1 MKTAITNFNES
12 VLLVN
17 IEYCS
22 QAIRKIKNLGQATWD
37 KTMKGWLV
45 SKAYEVELK
54 DILLE
59 YYGTDGS
66 FSDKRV
72 NIELVTNQDIKMCQ
86 KPVLFAGKTLAQAF
100 HRDSG
105 AKVGQNVALIEGS
118 INSGG
123 STKNW
128 ETIVEKGSRFKL
140 MNVNEQLLSFEN
152 DKLFTYKIIDSNK
165 PNKLS
170 RLRKVSDEELI
181 AECLARKL
189 TVEHLNI
196 EGAKL

>member
-12 VLLVN
+12 LLLVN
-17 IEYCS
+17 IEYCP

-72 NIELVTNQDIKMCQ
+72 NIELVTNQYIKMSQ
-86 KPVLFAGKTLAQAF
+86 KPVLFSGKTLAQAF

-105 AKVGQNVALIEGS
+105 ARVGQNVALIEGS

-123 STKNW
+123 SSKNW

-140 MNVNEQLLSFEN
+140 MHVNEQLLSFEN
-152 DKLFTYKIIDSNK
+152 DKLFSYKIMDSNK
-165 PNKLS
+165 PQKLS
-170 RLRKVSDEELI
+170 RLRRVSDEELI
-181 AECLARKL
+181 AECLTRKL

-196 EGAKL
+196 EGVK

>member
-12 VLLVN
+12 LLLVN
-17 IEYCS
+17 IEYCP
-22 QAIRKIKNLGQATWD
+22 QAIRKIKNLGQAKWD

-72 NIELVTNQDIKMCQ
+72 NIELVTNQDIKMSQ
-86 KPVLFAGKTLAQAF
+86 KPVLFSGKTLAQAF

-105 AKVGQNVALIEGS
+105 ARVGQNVALIEGS

-123 STKNW
+123 SSKNW
-128 ETIVEKGSRFKL
+128 ETIVEKGSRFKI
-140 MNVNEQLLSFEN
+140 MNVNKQLLSFES
-152 DKLFTYKIIDSNK
+152 DILFTYKIMDSNK
-165 PNKLS
+165 PQKLS
-170 RLRKVSDEELI
+170 RLRRVSDEELI
-181 AECLARKL
+181 AECLTRKL
-189 TVEHLNI
+189 TIENLNI
-196 EGAKL
+196 GGAKL

>member
-1 MKTAITNFNES
+1 
-12 VLLVN
+12 
-17 IEYCS
+17 
-22 QAIRKIKNLGQATWD
+22 
-37 KTMKGWLV
+37 MKGWLV
-45 SKAYEVELK
+45 SKDYEAELK

-72 NIELVTNQDIKMCQ
+72 NIELLTNKDIKMSQ
-86 KPVLFAGKTLAQAF
+86 KPVLFSGKTLAQAF

-105 AKVGQNVALIEGS
+105 ARVGQNVALIEGS

-123 STKNW
+123 SSKNW
-128 ETIVEKGSRFKL
+128 ETIVEKGSRFKV
-140 MNVNEQLLSFEN
+140 MHVNEQLLSFEN

-165 PNKLS
+165 PKKLS

-181 AECLARKL
+181 AELISRKL
-189 TVEHLNI
+189 TVEHLSV
-196 EGAKL
+196 EGAKS

>member
-66 FSDKRV
+66 FADKRV
-72 NIELVTNQDIKMCQ
+72 NIELITNQDIKMSQ
-86 KPVLFAGKTLAQAF
+86 KPVLFAGKALAQAF
-100 HRDSG
+100 NRDSG
-105 AKVGQNVALIEGS
+105 ARVGQNVALIEGN

-123 STKNW
+123 SSKNW

-140 MNVNEQLLSFEN
+140 INVNEQLLSFES
-152 DKLFTYKIIDSNK
+152 DKLFTYKIMDSNK
-165 PNKLS
+165 PQKLS
-170 RLRKVSDEELI
+170 RLRRVSDEELI
-181 AECLARKL
+181 AECLTRKL

>member
-12 VLLVN
+12 LLLVN
-17 IEYCS
+17 IEYCP
-22 QAIRKIKNLGQATWD
+22 QAIRKIKNLGQAKWD

-45 SKAYEVELK
+45 SKPYEVELK

-72 NIELVTNQDIKMCQ
+72 NIELVANQDIKMCQ

-105 AKVGQNVALIEGS
+105 ARVGQNVALIEGS

-123 STKNW
+123 SSKNW

-140 MNVNEQLLSFEN
+140 IHVNEQLLSFEN
-152 DKLFTYKIIDSNK
+152 DKLFTYKIMDSNK
-165 PNKLS
+165 PQKLS
-170 RLRKVSDEELI
+170 RLRRVSDEELI
-181 AECLARKL
+181 AECLTRKL

>member
-12 VLLVN
+12 LLLVN
-17 IEYCS
+17 IEYCP

-72 NIELVTNQDIKMCQ
+72 NIELVTNQDIKMSQ
-86 KPVLFAGKTLAQAF
+86 KPVLFSGKTLAQAF

-105 AKVGQNVALIEGS
+105 ARVGQNVALIEGS

-123 STKNW
+123 SSKNW
-128 ETIVEKGSRFKL
+128 EAIVEKGSRFKL
-140 MNVNEQLLSFEN
+140 MHVNEQLLSFES
-152 DKLFTYKIIDSNK
+152 DKLFTYTIIDSNK
-165 PNKLS
+165 PKKLS
-170 RLRKVSDEELI
+170 RLRRISDEELI
-181 AECLARKL
+181 AECLTRKL

-196 EGAKL
+196 EGVK